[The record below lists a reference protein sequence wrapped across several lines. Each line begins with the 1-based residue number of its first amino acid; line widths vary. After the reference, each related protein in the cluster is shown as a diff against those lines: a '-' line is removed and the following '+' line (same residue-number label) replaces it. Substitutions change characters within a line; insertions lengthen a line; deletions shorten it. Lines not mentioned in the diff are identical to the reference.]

1 MSHYDKFLKELES
14 TLVTD
19 MANILNIPRDY
30 SLESLMLL
38 ENRLNLIFEI
48 ERNPQLPTVLFIGF
62 YLGEALVRNSKGASW
77 KTDDCSDF
85 YDICVEV
92 PSKVDKNQKI
102 TLYPFRRAAK
112 FLKNPQYSLVAVF
125 EAICIFQKI
134 QWEGLGD
141 EPINKWINKNC

>member
-92 PSKVDKNQKI
+92 PSKVDKNQRI
-102 TLYPFRRAAK
+102 VLYPFRRAAK

-125 EAICIFQKI
+125 KAVCTLQKM
-134 QWEGLGD
+134 QKKELKNAV
-141 EPINKWINKNC
+141 ENKYKHKV